1 MGRLNM
7 KRRCASRFAI
17 GRSERP
23 TGRSSEQTSCPSGC
37 CKVALQVLRRIPGS
51 TILIMDQLY
60 RRISRSIVKIA
71 IGHSFYHGF
80 VSDIMPRLTVMASAA
95 SFPTPLKNY
104 DVLLSFP
111 DGKEFFYPAES
122 AIQII
127 QITDGIAV
135 IECHGEEIDTDLV
148 EALQVCGEQV
158 SISEEV
164 YTYNA
169 YAEGIESAI
178 TKGYVMSIQESS
190 FFHSCSAGLTLHLGA
205 LVINKGG
212 QLVGLCT
219 GFDRHLIARE
229 MSALA

>member
-1 MGRLNM
+1 
-7 KRRCASRFAI
+7 
-17 GRSERP
+17 
-23 TGRSSEQTSCPSGC
+23 
-37 CKVALQVLRRIPGS
+37 
-51 TILIMDQLY
+51 MDQLY

-71 IGHSFYHGF
+71 IGRSFYHGF
-80 VSDIMPRLTVMASAA
+80 VSDIMPRLTVMATSA
-95 SFPTPLKNY
+95 
-104 DVLLSFP
+104 
-111 DGKEFFYPAES
+111 
-122 AIQII
+122 I

-135 IECHGEEIDTDLV
+135 IQCHGEEVDADLV
-148 EALQVCGEQV
+148 EALQVSEEPI

-169 YAEGIESAI
+169 YEEGIESTI
-178 TKGYVMSIQESS
+178 TKGYVISIHENS
-190 FFHSCSAGLTLHLGA
+190 FFHSCSAGSTSHLGA